1 MIKSIPSHGLKNG
14 NIAIEASKI
23 EMMRLIGDIAKISR
37 IRYEKKKWY
46 STIRKVAWIRL
57 VIEYTS
63 YFLFSENSFRTW
75 LCLFLLLTV
84 SRNAVTNVVILN
96 TELDILDRIQ
106 AKFPKNSLNRL
117 VPVENT

>member
-1 MIKSIPSHGLKNG
+1 MIKSMPSHGLKNG
-14 NIAIEASKI
+14 NIAIEANKM
-23 EMMRLIGDIAKISR
+23 EMMRLIGDIANISR

-63 YFLFSENSFRTW
+63 YFLFSENSFSTW

-96 TELDILDRIQ
+96 TESDILDRIH
-106 AKFPKNSLNRL
+106 AKFPKKSLNKF